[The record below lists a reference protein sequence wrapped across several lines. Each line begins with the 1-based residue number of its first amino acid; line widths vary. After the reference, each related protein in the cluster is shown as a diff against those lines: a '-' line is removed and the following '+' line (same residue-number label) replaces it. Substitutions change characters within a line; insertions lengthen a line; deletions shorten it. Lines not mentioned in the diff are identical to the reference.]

1 MFRKSSAAMM
11 MPVKLIVKQGITN
24 PFGDH
29 RTVKQ
34 AFPSAIPSKQS
45 DPFLM
50 CDFFEMN
57 ETKAQDEDDFPIGW
71 HPHRGMDIATYL
83 RKGIGRHG
91 DSLGTRETFDAPGM
105 QWMSVGSGV
114 VKYILSIILYF
125 IFKLFTSLIISFY
138 LLLGTRGGWSF

>member
-57 ETKAQDEDDFPIGW
+57 ENKAQDEDDFPIGW
-71 HPHRGMDIATYL
+71 HPHRFG
-83 RKGIGRHG
+83 
-91 DSLGTRETFDAPGM
+91 F
-105 QWMSVGSGV
+105 
-114 VKYILSIILYF
+114 
-125 IFKLFTSLIISFY
+125 
-138 LLLGTRGGWSF
+138 